1 MTLLKQTNR
10 TGHPPKNAARV
21 VNSQKKVKNFTA
33 APVHSHLAV
42 AHFTKGA
49 SRAFS
54 RSNPTGVRSG
64 LTGNP
69 GRRSKPKPP
78 SGQHG

>member
-10 TGHPPKNAARV
+10 TGHPPRNVARV
-21 VNSQKKVKNFTA
+21 VNSQKRVKNFTA

-42 AHFTKGA
+42 DHFTKGM

-64 LTGNP
+64 LTGNTKTKAKLKLR
-69 GRRSKPKPP
+69 GR
-78 SGQHG
+78 HG